1 MKINIAYII
10 AERERRERERL
21 EREADEGRRLPLYI
35 DDRPREEKPKCDE
48 APFTVMF
55 APRNTGC
62 E

>member
-10 AERERRERERL
+10 AERERRERERREL
-21 EREADEGRRLPLYI
+21 EEAEARRVPLYI
-35 DDRPREEKPKCDE
+35 DDRREEKPKCDE